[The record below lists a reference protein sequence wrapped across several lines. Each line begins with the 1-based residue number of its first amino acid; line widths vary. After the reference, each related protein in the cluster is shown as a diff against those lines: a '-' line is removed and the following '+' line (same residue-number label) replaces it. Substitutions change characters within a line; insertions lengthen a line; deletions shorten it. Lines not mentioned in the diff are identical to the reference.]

1 MFARRLSFL
10 PAAVAAAGLLA
21 APAPPAAA
29 QGVTG
34 TEVKRAIARGVDA
47 LHAQQNADGSWS
59 FPGHA
64 NGATA
69 LCTLALLNCG
79 EPVEEPHVAAGLA
92 YLRGRQPAEIASDVY
107 DAGLAIMAFAAAKDG
122 RRDQARMLQ
131 ITRALEAGMRDR
143 GPNVGG
149 WGYDLRGGDGQAD
162 RSNSQYAILG
172 LRDAAYAGIPVSRD
186 TWRTTALYWA
196 GGTFAGRP
204 VAAQNRDGSWG
215 YGMRGSGGR
224 GSMTVAG
231 IASCAI
237 IREFLREDELNPD
250 GTPDCCGEDR
260 PDRLELAQEAGAE
273 WITNAFSVQRNPGY
287 SQGALLY
294 YLYGLERA
302 GRLSGRRFFG
312 EHDWYREGA
321 RFLVRNQDVRTGQFR
336 SSGPGSSDPAVGTAF
351 GLLFLSKGLAPVL
364 LNKLKFGP
372 GDGWKRHG
380 GDARNLV
387 NHISGLPKWPKL
399 VTWQVLDLQKAT
411 AAGDVAGALQGP
423 VTLMTARDAPRLDDA
438 QVKFLRAYVDA
449 GGFLLGV
456 NNCDGDDFS
465 AGFRDLV
472 KRMYPEEKPDLAR
485 LTQDHPIYRSEYLLD
500 AGTVELFGADLG
512 CRTPI
517 VLSEVD
523 LSCYWDLWSPY
534 DPPERDPQLVGQIAQ
549 KVQTGVNIL
558 AYATGREPPDKLER
572 SDALAEQGE
581 RVQIE
586 RGLLQVA
593 KLRHDGEWDAA
604 PRALRNLLLALNA
617 TAGVLASTEEK
628 SLLPTDA
635 NVFRYPVLYMHGR
648 SAFDLSEAGRDRL
661 KTYLENGGVLFADAC
676 CGSDPFDR
684 SFREALAEMFP
695 GAPLERLPP
704 DHELFTEEI
713 GFDLSRVR
721 RNAPASG
728 GGALDADVVVGEPFL
743 EGVVVNGQVAVVYSK
758 YDISCALERQTTVA
772 CAGYLPEDAVRIGI
786 NVLRYALLRD
796 PVAVEVEP

>member
-1 MFARRLSFL
+1 MPPARRV
-10 PAAVAAAGLLA
+10 PARSVPVLFAAAALLAPAA
-21 APAPPAAA
+21 APA
-29 QGVTG
+29 QDVTG

-47 LHAQQNADGSWS
+47 VKKQQNADGSWS
-59 FPGHA
+59 FRQYTD
-64 NGATA
+64 GATG

-79 EPVEEPHVAAGLA
+79 LTVDDPAVAAGLN
-92 YLRGRQPAEIASDVY
+92 YLRDRPPGEIDGTYNTACT
-107 DAGLAIMAFAAAKDG
+107 LMAFAAAKDG
-122 RRDQARMLQ
+122 RRDQARMLTL
-131 ITRALEAGMRDR
+131 TRQLERGMRTS
-143 GPNVGG
+143 GGNVGG
-149 WGYDLRGGDGQAD
+149 WGYDLRGGDGGAD
-162 RSNSQYAILG
+162 RSNCQYAILG
-172 LRDAAYAGIPVSRD
+172 LRDAAFAGIPVDRR
-186 TWRTTALYWA
+186 TWRLASLYWA
-196 GGTFAGRP
+196 GGNAGGRQIE
-204 VAAQNRDGSWG
+204 AQNADGSWG
-215 YGMRGSGGR
+215 YGLRGSASR

-237 IREFLREDELNPD
+237 IGEMLREDALNPD
-250 GTPDCCGEDR
+250 GTPDCCGDDR
-260 PDRLELAQEAGAE
+260 PDRLEQALEDGAD
-273 WITNAFSVQRNPGY
+273 WLTRKFSVQRNPGANQY
-287 SQGALLY
+287 LLY

-302 GRLSGRRFFG
+302 GRLSGKRFFG
-312 EHDWYREGA
+312 THDWYREGA
-321 RFLVRNQDVRTGQFR
+321 KFLVRNQDTRLGIWR
-336 SSGPGSSDPAVGTAF
+336 SGGPGSNDPAIGTAF
-351 GLLFLSKGLAPVL
+351 SLLFLSKGLSPVL

-372 GDGWKRHG
+372 DDGWKRHG

-399 VTWQVLDLQKAT
+399 VTWQVLDLEKS
-411 AAGDVAGALQGP
+411 AAANDLAGALQGP
-423 VTLMTARDAPRLDDA
+423 VTLMTARDAPKLDDR
-438 QVKFLRAYVDA
+438 QVRFLRDYVDA

-472 KRMYPEEKPDLAR
+472 KRMYPEEKPDLKR
-485 LTQDHPIYRSEYLLD
+485 LTQDHPIFRSEYLLD

-523 LSCYWDLWSPY
+523 LGCYWDLWSPY

-549 KVQTGVNIL
+549 KVQTGVNVL

-572 SDALAEQGE
+572 SDAFAEQGE
-581 RVQIE
+581 RVAIE

-617 TAGVLASTEEK
+617 KAGVLASTEEK
-628 SLLPTDA
+628 SLVPTDA

-648 SAFDLSEAGRDRL
+648 AAFDLSEAGRDRL

-676 CGSDPFDR
+676 CGSEPFDR
-684 SFREALAEMFP
+684 SFREQIAAMFP

-721 RNAPASG
+721 RNDPASG
-728 GGALDADVVVGEPFL
+728 GGALDANVVVGEPFL

-772 CAGYLPEDAVRIGI
+772 CAGYLPEDALKIGI

-796 PVAVEVEP
+796 PVAVGDDS

>member
-1 MFARRLSFL
+1 MFRPL
-10 PAAVAAAGLLA
+10 AALLA
-21 APAPPAAA
+21 AAALLPPSAARGQDVSGVEVRRA
-29 QGVTG
+29 IERGVT
-34 TEVKRAIARGVDA
+34 A
-47 LHAQQNADGSWS
+47 LEKQQNADGSWS
-59 FPGHA
+59 FRNHA
-64 NGATA
+64 AGATA

-79 EPVEEPHVAAGLA
+79 KTVGDPSVAAGLEW
-92 YLRGRQPAEIASDVY
+92 LRDEPVDEIARNTY
-107 DAGLAIMAFAAAKDG
+107 ETGLTIMAFAAAKDG

-131 ITRALEAGMRDR
+131 LVQRLERGQRTA
-143 GPNVGG
+143 GPNAGG
-149 WGYDLRGGDGQAD
+149 WNYGLDGGNGRAD
-162 RSNSQYAILG
+162 NSISQYAILG
-172 LRDAAYAGIPVSRD
+172 LRDAAYAGIPVSRK
-186 TWRTTALYWA
+186 TWLLAARYWA
-196 GGTFAGRP
+196 GGGAGP
-204 VAAQNRDGSWG
+204 VNQNRDGSWG
-215 YGMRGSGGR
+215 YMLNSSGR

-237 IREFLREDELNPD
+237 LREMLREDDLNPD
-250 GTPDCCGEDR
+250 GTPDCCGQDA
-260 PDRLELAQEAGAE
+260 PDRLDRALEDGVE
-273 WITNAFSVQRNPGY
+273 WMTRKFSVQRNPGENQY
-287 SQGALLY
+287 LLY

-302 GRLSGRRFFG
+302 GRLAGRRFFG
-312 EHDWYREGA
+312 THDWYREGA
-321 RFLVRNQDVRTGQFR
+321 KFLVRNQSPRRGVWSAPGH
-336 SSGPGSSDPAVGTAF
+336 GSSDAKIGTAF
-351 GLLFLSKGLAPVL
+351 SLLFLSKGLSPVL
-364 LNKLKFGP
+364 INKLKFGP
-372 GDGWKRHG
+372 GDDWKRHG

-387 NHISGLPKWPKL
+387 NHVSGLPKWPKL
-399 VTWQVLDLQKAT
+399 VTWQVLDLEKAT
-411 AAGDVAGALQGP
+411 ATNDLAGALQGP
-423 VTLMTARDAPRLDDA
+423 VTLMTARDAPNLDDR
-438 QVKFLRAYVDA
+438 QVRFLRDYVDA

-472 KRMYPEEKPDLAR
+472 KRMYPEENPELER

-523 LSCYWDLWSPY
+523 LGCYWDLWTPY

-572 SDALAEQGE
+572 SDALAQQGE

-604 PRALRNLLLALNA
+604 PRALHNLLLALNA

-628 SLLPTDA
+628 SLVPTDA

-648 SAFDLSEAGRDRL
+648 AAFDLTEAGRDRL

-676 CGSDPFDR
+676 CGSEPFDR
-684 SFREALAEMFP
+684 SFRRLMAETFP
-695 GAPLERLPP
+695 DAPLDRVPP

-721 RNAPASG
+721 RNAPAAG

-758 YDISCALERQTTVA
+758 FDISCALERQTTVA
-772 CAGYLPEDAVRIGI
+772 CAGYLPEDALKIGI

-796 PVAVEVEP
+796 PVAVEDDAS

>member
-1 MFARRLSFL
+1 MSPPNRLRAPL
-10 PAAVAAAGLLA
+10 AAAVAAASLFAPAA
-21 APAPPAAA
+21 APAQA
-29 QGVTG
+29 VTG
-34 TEVKRAIARGVDA
+34 TEVKRAIDRGVDA
-47 LHAQQNADGSWS
+47 LEKQQNADGSWS
-59 FPGHA
+59 FQSHSA
-64 NGATA
+64 GATA
-69 LCTLALLNCG
+69 LCTLALLNAG
-79 EPVEEPHVAAGLA
+79 EAADAPAVAAGLA
-92 YLRGRQPAEIASDVY
+92 FLRNLRVAEISETY
-107 DAGLAIMAFAAAKDG
+107 DAALVIMAFAAAKDG
-122 RRDQARMLQ
+122 RRDQARMLKL
-131 ITRALEAGMRDR
+131 TRRLERGQRDR
-143 GPNVGG
+143 GRNAGG
-149 WGYDLRGGDGQAD
+149 WDYKLGDGGDGRAD
-162 RSNSQYAILG
+162 NSISQYAILG
-172 LRDAAYAGIPVSRD
+172 LRDAAFAGIPVDRR
-186 TWRTTALYWA
+186 TWRLAADYWA
-196 GGTFAGRP
+196 GP
-204 VAAQNRDGSWG
+204 NNINRDGSWG
-215 YGMRGSGGR
+215 YTPVSGGGT

-231 IASCAI
+231 VASCAI
-237 IREFLREDELNPD
+237 IHEFLREDELNPD
-250 GTPDCCGEDR
+250 GTPDCCGDDR
-260 PDRLELAQEAGAE
+260 PDRLELAREAGAE
-273 WITNAFSVQRNPGY
+273 WLTRSFSVQRNPG
-287 SQGALLY
+287 GRATEHLLY

-312 EHDWYREGA
+312 THDWYREGA
-321 RFLVRNQDVRTGQFR
+321 KFLVRNQDARRGVWR
-336 SSGPGSSDPAVGTAF
+336 SAGIGSNDPAIGTAF
-351 GLLFLSKGLAPVL
+351 SLLFLSKGLSPVL
-364 LNKLKFGP
+364 LNKLKFGR
-372 GDGWKRHG
+372 GDGWKRHS

-387 NHISGLPKWPKL
+387 NHVSGLPKWPKL
-399 VTWQVLDLQKAT
+399 VTWQVLDLEKSTAT
-411 AAGDVAGALQGP
+411 NDLAGALQGP
-423 VTLMTARDAPRLDDA
+423 VTLMTARDAPNLTDA
-438 QVKFLRAYVDA
+438 EVEFLRNYVDA

-456 NNCDGDDFS
+456 NNCDGGDFP

-472 KRMYPEEKPDLAR
+472 KRMYPEEKPELER

-523 LSCYWDLWSPY
+523 LGCYWDLWSPY

-549 KVQTGVNIL
+549 KVQTGVNVL

-572 SDALAEQGE
+572 SDALAQQGE
-581 RVQIE
+581 RVTVE

-628 SLLPTDA
+628 SLVPTDA

-648 SAFDLSEAGRDRL
+648 SAFDLSESGRDRL
-661 KTYLENGGVLFADAC
+661 KTYLQNGGVLFADAC

-684 SFREALAEMFP
+684 SFREQIAAMFP
-695 GAPLERLPP
+695 DSPLERLPP

-772 CAGYLPEDAVRIGI
+772 CAGYIPEDALKIGI

-796 PVAVEVEP
+796 PVAADREE